1 MNIGRRGSFTRRLSH
16 RIDMLIEGHLARTI
30 SKNLVIPGLDDK
42 SGASNG
48 GNLFGNDVE
57 DFEILSIGSG

>member
-1 MNIGRRGSFTRRLSH
+1 
-16 RIDMLIEGHLARTI
+16 MLIEGHLARTI

-57 DFEILSIGSG
+57 DFEIPSIGSGQAKSTSVKPAAMAQQQ

>member
-1 MNIGRRGSFTRRLSH
+1 
-16 RIDMLIEGHLARTI
+16 MLIEGHLARNI
-30 SKNLVIPGLDDK
+30 SKNLIIPGLDDK

-57 DFEILSIGSG
+57 DFEILSIGSGQAKSTS